1 MHCDAIASPWN
12 APRWLEAARG
22 ARGMT
27 PVTLS
32 VIHAPTAT
40 STADG
45 SPVTIS
51 TTTAGQNGRV
61 MFSAVAGQRIAL
73 LATNPV
79 VNNGQSFFCDM
90 NINIAKPNSSILF
103 GAPVCAETGA
113 FIDTTVLP
121 VGGTYTILID
131 LANIATGSLTLNLYT
146 VPADYTG
153 TITAGGSSVTTTTN
167 VAGQNGSLT
176 FNGTTGQRISLLG
189 TDGTYGGTP
198 FTCDVTVTIL
208 KPDTSALA
216 PATCMQAGGY
226 IDATTLPADGVY
238 RIQIDPYTSSTG
250 SLTLTLNNV
259 PADYGGASTPRG
271 SPPDPP
277 KTGARPER
285 EIKVRRATRRPSL
298 PPRTE

>member
-103 GAPVCAETGA
+103 GTSVCAETGA

-153 TITAGGSSVTTTTN
+153 TITAG
-167 VAGQNGSLT
+167 A
-176 FNGTTGQRISLLG
+176 
-189 TDGTYGGTP
+189 
-198 FTCDVTVTIL
+198 
-208 KPDTSALA
+208 
-216 PATCMQAGGY
+216 
-226 IDATTLPADGVY
+226 
-238 RIQIDPYTSSTG
+238 
-250 SLTLTLNNV
+250 
-259 PADYGGASTPRG
+259 
-271 SPPDPP
+271 
-277 KTGARPER
+277 
-285 EIKVRRATRRPSL
+285 RPSL
-298 PPRTE
+298 RQPTSLGRTDRSRLMGPPGSASR